1 MKTAICLI
9 ACLLSLTLLAGFSSD
24 REILFELLVD
34 TADQHGLEMRL
45 KMTNSASTDWS
56 YDFPYSPF
64 IIYSIDDEMINFVF
78 LPVVCPVSIPALQ
91 SVYFPLHYSEALN
104 PGAHVIQAFLVLN
117 DQPDP
122 YPVGAPVQIT
132 IDEHMAQTIGSG
144 ELRDRVPVD
153 YYWRNSLYEC
163 IYTLEDLQGAAG
175 YINAIGFYGDFG
187 DTMGPYESAC
197 RIYLGSTTQ
206 TDLAGGWIPASQL
219 TLVYQGSPNLIDGQT
234 LYKYVLSQE
243 FPLPLDRNL
252 VLMYERT
259 FPSSYWVENLKFLS
273 QECPIPQAR
282 KSWSDSI
289 DLDPFNPPAPSEL
302 QLIGRMPKTTL
313 FYLPSELS
321 ANDHS
326 SPSPDLQLR
335 NYPNPFNPVTTI
347 SFSLPSQ
354 AAVYLKI
361 YDLKGRLVKVLADK
375 EMSLGEH
382 RLSWNGTDQQ
392 GNAVA
397 SGVYYYLLQAGDH
410 SYSRRMVLIK

>member
-1 MKTAICLI
+1 MKKAICLI
-9 ACLLSLTLLAGFSSD
+9 ACLLSLTLLAGLSSG
-24 REILFELLVD
+24 REILFQLLVD

-45 KMTNSASTDWS
+45 KMTNNASVDWT

-64 IIYSIDDEMINFVF
+64 IIYSIDGEMIDFVF

-91 SVYFPLHYSEALN
+91 SVYFPLHYGEALS

-132 IDEHMAQTIGSG
+132 IDDHMAQTIGSG
-144 ELRDRVPVD
+144 ELRDRIPVD

-163 IYTLEDLQGAAG
+163 IYPVEELQGAAG

-187 DTMGPYESAC
+187 DIMGPYETAC

-206 TDLAGGWIPASQL
+206 TDLTEGFIPASEL
-219 TLVYQGSPNLIDGQT
+219 TLVYQGAPSLVSGQT
-234 LYKYVLSQE
+234 LYKYVLDQD
-243 FPLPLDRNL
+243 FPLPMNRNL

-302 QLIGRMPKTTL
+302 QLVGRKPKTTL
-313 FYLPSELS
+313 FYLPAELS
-321 ANDHS
+321 ADDPVFPPPVLN
-326 SPSPDLQLR
+326 LK
-335 NYPNPFNPVTTI
+335 NYPNPFNPETLI
-347 SFSLPSQ
+347 SFELSS
-354 AAVYLKI
+354 AARVNLRV
-361 YDLKGRLVKVLADK
+361 YDLKGRLVKVLADE

-382 RLSWNGTDQQ
+382 RVSWNGTDQQ

-397 SGVYYYLLQAGDH
+397 SGVYCYSLQAGNLIFN
-410 SYSRRMVLIK
+410 RRMVLIK